1 MRINRNTKQRLFEV
15 IGRIDPTFKKRKLN
29 ENRVN
34 SKEDLVNYLKQNYPE
49 ADDMDI
55 EAAIWWFAHDY
66 HEGQNSPLYSIVS
79 TSSYKPSHM
88 INNVHDEDETVVDM
102 YTDLE
107 NNFS

>member
-1 MRINRNTKQRLFEV
+1 MKKEKNTKQRLFEV
-15 IGRIDPTFKKRKLN
+15 MSKVDPTFKKRKLN

-34 SKEDLVNYLKQNYPE
+34 SKEELVNYLKQNYPE
-49 ADDMDI
+49 ANDMDI

-79 TSSYKPSHM
+79 TSSYKPSYM
-88 INNVHDEDETVVDM
+88 INNVYEENEMVEDM